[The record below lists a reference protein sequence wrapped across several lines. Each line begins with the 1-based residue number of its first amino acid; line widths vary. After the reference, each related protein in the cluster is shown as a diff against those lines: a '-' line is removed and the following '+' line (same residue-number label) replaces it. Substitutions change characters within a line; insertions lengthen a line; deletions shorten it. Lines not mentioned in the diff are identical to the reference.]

1 MTMKKELLVISG
13 TLLDETMRFTL
24 VELCRYAKATPERI
38 IEMVDEGVLEPQG
51 ASVHTWRFDTKALK
65 RLQIAIRLQNDLGVN
80 LPGSA
85 LILDLLEE
93 METLRQQSGH

>member
-13 TLLDETMRFTL
+13 TLLDDTVRFTL
-24 VELCRYAKATPERI
+24 VELCRYAKATPERV

-93 METLRQQSGH
+93 METLRQQLGH

>member
-1 MTMKKELLVISG
+1 MKKELLVISG

-24 VELCRYAKATPERI
+24 VELCRYAEATPERV

-93 METLRQQSGH
+93 METLRQQLGH

>member
-1 MTMKKELLVISG
+1 MKKELLVISG

>member
-65 RLQIAIRLQNDLGVN
+65 RLQIAIRLQNDLGIN

>member
-1 MTMKKELLVISG
+1 MKKELLIISG
-13 TLLDETMRFTL
+13 TLLDESMRFTL
-24 VELCRYAKATPERI
+24 VELCQYAKASPERV

-51 ASVHTWRFDTKALK
+51 TSVHTWRFDTKALK
-65 RLQIAIRLQNDLGVN
+65 RLQIAIRLQHDLGVN

-93 METLRQQSGH
+93 MENLRQQLLR

>member
-1 MTMKKELLVISG
+1 MKKELLVISG

-93 METLRQQSGH
+93 MESLRQQSGH